1 MSDDDES
8 DESES
13 KALDALP
20 DSVKD
25 IENLDIE
32 ANSDR
37 SDFEEEEVEQL
48 EANSGRSD
56 SEEEEQLSDDED

>member
-8 DESES
+8 DSGES

-25 IENLDIE
+25 IENLDVE